1 MVKNYK
7 LMIGSEIIS
16 CKIKKNGKATRLKI
30 TVDINGVSVVIP
42 SFVQEIEAK
51 RFLEA
56 KKNWIMTRV
65 KELQVHQE
73 EQLAQGELR
82 KQLASWYRQQAT
94 EAIMSRVM
102 YYSEK
107 VGVVY
112 HTVRIK
118 DQKTRWGSCSAKK
131 NLNFSWRLIMAP
143 PEVLDYVVVHEL
155 CHLIHLN
162 HSPAFWQL
170 VKNQLPD
177 YSRHKRWLKDQ
188 GATLMA
194 F

>member
-1 MVKNYK
+1 MVKRYELIIDSQIIPCK
-7 LMIGSEIIS
+7 L
-16 CKIKKNGKATRLKI
+16 KKHGRAKRLII

-42 SFVQEIEAK
+42 SFIREIEA
-51 RFLEA
+51 RRLLEE
-56 KKNWIMTRV
+56 KKNWIITKI

-73 EQLAQGELR
+73 EQLAQRELR
-82 KQLASWYRQQAT
+82 KQQASWYRQQAN
-94 EAIMSRVM
+94 EAIMLRVR

-107 VGVVY
+107 VGVAY
-112 HTVRIK
+112 NTVRIK

-131 NLNFSWRLIMAP
+131 NLNFNWRLIMAP